1 MADHLTPAKDARSAE
16 HLKVLK
22 EWVRS
27 QGVAF
32 YDQGRGGIEHTVLV
46 EEGWVVPGSVI
57 VGGDSHVHLRALGAF
72 GTGMGAT
79 DIAGAMAIGSFWQ
92 IVPGTIVVEFA
103 GERRASSPART

>member
-1 MADHLTPAKDARSAE
+1 M
-16 HLKVLK
+16 LK

-32 YDQGRGGIEHTVLV
+32 YDQGRGIEHTVLV

-57 VGGDSHVHLRALGAF
+57 VGGDSHVHLRGARAF

-103 GERRASSPART
+103 GERRSFVTGKT